1 MNKKNIGLLLLI
13 AGVAGFFYL
22 TSAKSDYRIFEHRF
36 TQNKIHKVNFEAK
49 ENNNYTMF
57 FWAVDE
63 ETGIQQWANIQLI
76 VSVKTQSGELIKREK
91 RIATVSDT
99 EETGGVKRAQNGFD
113 FSYQSESDQ
122 TILIEADLQS
132 GDYVDIE
139 IYENLPEGLNLYP
152 GLSLILG
159 LIGIVI
165 YLKERAKKKPKA

>member
-13 AGVAGFFYL
+13 VGIAGFFYFS
-22 TSAKSDYRIFEHRF
+22 SAKSNYRIFEQRF
-36 TQNKIHKVNFEAK
+36 TQNKTHKVDLEAK
-49 ENNNYTMF
+49 ENDSYTMF

-63 ETGIQQWANIQLI
+63 ETGLQQWAEIQLI
-76 VSVKTQSGELIKREK
+76 ISVKTQSGELIKREE
-91 RIATVSDT
+91 RIATASDS
-99 EETGGVKRAQNGFD
+99 EETGGIKRAQNGLD
-113 FSYQSESDQ
+113 FTYQSESNQ

-159 LIGIVI
+159 LIGLVV
-165 YLKERAKKKPKA
+165 YLRGRRVKS